1 MEMQKN
7 FSEQDVK
14 DLELFADKL
23 EQAEDEDT
31 SGTVPCLT
39 LSSSAPELETW
50 AVENLSAEG
59 YTTEG
64 SNARAWIITIPE
76 YEALTTYLTEQS
88 VPYQLDGD
96 EAPEGDSA
104 GAAQETEVVC
114 VVYLGE
120 DVAPATP

>member
-1 MEMQKN
+1 M
-7 FSEQDVK
+7 
-14 DLELFADKL
+14 LFR
-23 EQAEDEDT
+23 
-31 SGTVPCLT
+31 S
-39 LSSSAPELETW
+39 
-50 AVENLSAEG
+50 
-59 YTTEG
+59 
-64 SNARAWIITIPE
+64 PE

-120 DVAPATP
+120 NAVPAAP